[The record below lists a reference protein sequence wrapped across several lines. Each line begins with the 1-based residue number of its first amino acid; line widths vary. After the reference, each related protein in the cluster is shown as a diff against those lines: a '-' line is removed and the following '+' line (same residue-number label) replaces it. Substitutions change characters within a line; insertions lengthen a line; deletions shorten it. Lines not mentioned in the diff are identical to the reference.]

1 MLRRLAPLAAAALL
15 AAGTVA
21 WQHRAVQDP
30 HVYWDRFQLP
40 AFDAW
45 VYVAMAEDPG
55 FFTLPPWG
63 YRTLTPFLVNLVA
76 EGRVVRGFRL
86 VTLGGFAL
94 AGFFTFVF
102 LRRLGHGPLAALVA
116 VFVFGLS
123 TPIAVSVERPFLTDA
138 ATLALF
144 VAFLAATESAA
155 PTALVA
161 LLMALGAF
169 SKELML
175 LLVPLPA
182 LVAWRD
188 GPARALARSACVAA
202 AGLGV
207 TLALRWAWAPAT
219 AGAEGFALAAWP
231 TALASVLAAWRE
243 WLPFAL
249 LGGLAPLALVGALR
263 RAARPFLL
271 RYGYLVAAT
280 VALPFAAS
288 VYGGD
293 GQPIGFHGGDVPRL
307 LLYALPLLLAL
318 ALFALDPLLRRR
330 EPEPVRWPRAAA
342 VASAVLLAGFVAWL
356 PTGLDR
362 YRRLDL
368 RGPRDGPYVLGF
380 CRETL
385 RLARRLE
392 RGLATVYEPSGRGYA
407 WGHSDPGLLRDLR
420 FYLLDGWGPLA
431 HYGIHDVVLR
441 GPEASLVV
449 PVLARQPIEL
459 ELALEAP
466 QPVRFAAFLNGQPAG
481 ALEAGPGA
489 PPSVLRLTGDRL
501 LRGDNVLRFA
511 ARGGLPGRV
520 VLRRLVYRP
529 GEGP

>member
-1 MLRRLAPLAAAALL
+1 VLRRLGPALLAALV

-21 WQHRAVQDP
+21 WQHRAARDP

-63 YRTLTPFLVNLVA
+63 YRTLTPFLVKAVS
-76 EGRVVRGFRL
+76 EGRVVRGFRW

-94 AGFFTFVF
+94 AGLFVFVF
-102 LRRLGHGPLAALVA
+102 LRRLGHGALAALVA
-116 VFVFGLS
+116 AAVFGLS

-144 VAFLAATESAA
+144 VAFLAAAESGA
-155 PTALVA
+155 PTALLA

-182 LVAWRD
+182 LLAWKA
-188 GPARALARSACVAA
+188 GPARALV
-202 AGLGV
+202 V
-207 TLALRWAWAPAT
+207 TLALRRVWAPPVADGGT
-219 AGAEGFALAAWP
+219 LAFAAWP
-231 TALASVLAAWRE
+231 TALASVLGAWRE

-249 LGGLAPLALVGALR
+249 VGGVTPLALVGALR
-263 RAARPFLL
+263 RAARPFLA
-271 RYGYLVAAT
+271 RYGYLVALT
-280 VALPFAAS
+280 GVLPFAAS
-288 VYGGD
+288 VYGG
-293 GQPIGFHGGDVPRL
+293 GGEPIGFHGGDVPRL

-330 EPEPVRWPRAAA
+330 EVAPVRWPRATAL
-342 VASAVLLAGFVAWL
+342 VSGVLLAGFFAWL
-356 PTGLDR
+356 PLGLDG

-385 RLARRLE
+385 RVARRLE
-392 RGLATVYEPSGRGYA
+392 RGEATSFEPSGHGFA
-407 WGHSDPGLLRDLR
+407 WGHSDPGQLRDLR
-420 FYLLDGWGPLA
+420 WYLLDGWGPLP

-441 GPEASLVV
+441 APEASLVV
-449 PVLARQPIEL
+449 PVLSRRTVAL
-459 ELALEAP
+459 EIALEAP

-481 ALEAGPGA
+481 AVEAGPGA
-489 PPSVLRLTGDRL
+489 PPSVLHLTGEL
-501 LRGDNVLRFA
+501 LFRGDNVLHLA
-511 ARGGLPGRV
+511 ARGRLPGRV

-529 GEGP
+529 GEGA